1 VSRRRFLQATWL
13 GASGVALSSCGWRL
27 ADVQSTGPQSGDRT
41 DQIYI
46 YTWSSYIDQPLLDGF
61 QVQTG
66 LIPIAQVYDS
76 NEAMLATFQ
85 AGKARIYSVIYPSDY
100 AVAQMVEKQ
109 YLSVL
114 DETRLE
120 GLGSLLPNFATNGLF
135 DQKRYS
141 VPLSWGTTGLIYNS
155 EKLPDPPTD
164 WDYLWQHQEK
174 LTRRMTLLND
184 VREVFGAVLHSLGYS
199 QNTDQPQQIQQAY
212 EKLAALKPAVASF
225 TTDAWRD
232 PLIAGDLW
240 VAMGYSVD
248 ATDVMQQNPK
258 LRYVIP
264 QSGTNLWVDTMVIPI
279 TAPNPEGAYAW
290 LNYLYQPQVS
300 AQLTQRMGF
309 APVTQTAIDQL
320 PAAVRQDPVKF
331 PSAEVLGRCETMTPL
346 PSAVSAL
353 YDQYWIK
360 LTS

>member
-1 VSRRRFLQATWL
+1 M
-13 GASGVALSSCGWRL
+13 ALSSCGWRL
-27 ADVQSTGPQSGDRT
+27 ADVQSTGLQRDGRS
-41 DQIYI
+41 DQLYI

-61 QVQTG
+61 QAQTG
-66 LIPIAQVYDS
+66 LTPIAEVYDS

-85 AGKARIYSVIYPSDY
+85 AGKARIYSIIYPSDY
-100 AVAQMVEKQ
+100 TVVQMVEKN
-109 YLSVL
+109 YLTVL

-120 GLGSLLPNFATNGLF
+120 GLGSLLPNFADNGLF

-155 EKLPDPPTD
+155 EKLPNPPTD
-164 WDYLWQHQEK
+164 WDYLWQHQK
-174 LTRRMTLLND
+174 TLTRRMTLLND

-199 QNTDQPQQIQQAY
+199 QNTAQPQQIQQAY
-212 EKLAALKPAVASF
+212 AKLAALKPALASF

-300 AQLTQRMGF
+300 AQLTERMGF
-309 APVTQTAIDQL
+309 APVTQAAIDQL

-331 PSAEVLGRCETMTPL
+331 PSAEVLARCETMTPL
-346 PSAVSAL
+346 PPAASAL
-353 YDQYWIK
+353 CDEYWTK